1 VGQAVY
7 DLMTTDLRTEIA
19 RIGRP
24 VLLIA
29 ADKTLGAKA
38 RLAYEAQVAKI
49 PNHRL
54 VVAPNALHFMMFD
67 NPVFLFEALDDI
79 LTEGPAYA
87 R

>member
-1 VGQAVY
+1 
-7 DLMTTDLRTEIA
+7 MTADLRTEIA
-19 RIGRP
+19 RISRP

-29 ADKTLGAKA
+29 ASKTLGAKA
-38 RLAYEAQVAKI
+38 QLAYEAQVAKI

-67 NPVFLFEALDDI
+67 NPVLPFEAMDDI